1 MNFSVFLPKLKTKG
15 SSELEKTKA
24 TSKRK
29 ESINPELLGADLFC
43 HLTYMAAISTS
54 KLPRHIIFEFASRLP
69 YMSSRHIKEVTF
81 MAHQLN
87 YDFPEACR
95 TIGQRAKEPEIRTLL
110 LRMSNSFASGED
122 EGEFLAREAFVA
134 GETYTEQY
142 QRSIESLK
150 KWTDAYTALI
160 LSAALIVVICVV
172 SMLIFPMDKSTIAVL
187 TWFMLVAIMGGGWI
201 MYRASPKEIKTHSL
215 EFKSPEQQIG
225 SKLFK
230 VTIPLASVVGLALL
244 VIGVPAG
251 TIMLLLSVLLL
262 PPGLALFIDDRKID
276 KRDAEIGSF
285 IRSLGS
291 ISKAIGATITETL
304 DRLDYNALH
313 SLKHSAQKLRASLG
327 FGITPA
333 LCWQRFVGETGSE
346 TINRTVRTFYDGTEL
361 GGDPETVGTEC
372 ANLAMKI
379 SLLREKRK
387 AVASS
392 FSYLCIV
399 MHTAIVALLVGIYNV
414 VLKFSEALQAAGGE
428 GAIEGLSGL
437 PVFQLIHD
445 TSQLSQLQLM
455 TTALIVVLTFTNPAA
470 IQFVEGGHNYK
481 YLFYLSIMLAIS
493 GLCLLVVP
501 SLVSNVFGFVALI
514 K

>member
-1 MNFSVFLPKLKTKG
+1 MNFSVFLPKLKTKDF
-15 SSELEKTKA
+15 SKPKETKS

-29 ESINPELLGADLFC
+29 ESINAELFGADLFC
-43 HLTYMAAISTS
+43 HLTYMAAVSTS
-54 KLPRHIIFEFASRLP
+54 KLPRHIVFEYASRLP
-69 YMSSRHIKEVTF
+69 YMTSKYIQEVTF
-81 MAHQLN
+81 LAHQLN
-87 YDFPEACR
+87 YDYPEACR
-95 TIGQRAKEPEIRTLL
+95 IVGQRAKEPEARALL

-122 EGEFLAREAFVA
+122 ESEFLAREAFVA
-134 GETYTEQY
+134 GETYAEQY
-142 QRSIESLK
+142 QRSVESLK
-150 KWTDAYTALI
+150 KWADAYTALI

-172 SMLIFPMDKSTIAVL
+172 SMLIFPMDKNTIAVL

-215 EFKSPEQQIG
+215 EVKSLEQQIG
-225 SKLFK
+225 TKLFK
-230 VTIPLASVVGLALL
+230 IAVPLAGVIGLILL
-244 VIGVPAG
+244 VIGAPLGA
-251 TIMLLLSVLLL
+251 IMLLLSVLLL

-276 KRDAEIGSF
+276 KKDAEIGSF
-285 IRSLGS
+285 IRSLGG

-313 SLKHSAQKLRASLG
+313 SLKQLAQKLRASLS
-327 FGITPA
+327 FGITPQ
-333 LCWQRFVGETGSE
+333 LCWQSFVGETGSE
-346 TINRTVRTFYDGTEL
+346 LVHRSVRTFYDSIEL

-399 MHTAIVALLVGIYNV
+399 MHAAIVALLVGIYQV
-414 VLKFSEALQAAGGE
+414 ILKFSEALQAAGKS
-428 GAIEGLSGL
+428 GATEGLTGL

-455 TTALIVVLTFTNPAA
+455 TTALIIVLTFVNPAA

-481 YLFYLSIMLAIS
+481 YLFYLSISLAIS
-493 GLCLLVVP
+493 GICMLIVP
-501 SLVSNVFGFVALI
+501 SLVSNVFGFIALI